1 VSSTTWNGASGDWT
15 DAADWQGGAVP
26 TASTTATF
34 SGTGGYTVTLY
45 TAAAAAG
52 VTMNAPGSLFYDA
65 GMLALGGVFA
75 LEAGTFALAY
85 GGLQG
90 GTLALDGGTLL
101 AEGGTLSGVA
111 VQGTLGLTQ
120 ANATLEVQ
128 NGLTMAGS
136 GGTGSGT
143 IAVTGNYAALDFLGS
158 QMLANAVVTLGATG
172 PGQDQGGA
180 ASIGVS
186 HAYNATAGATL
197 TLAANVWAKEVGTQG
212 QIIVGSGLPSA
223 YTDEVLNQGTITNA
237 VNGGT
242 LTLMGP
248 GLFDN
253 AGVIGVSNN
262 ATLDIATGS
271 FVNTG
276 AIVVTDAT
284 LDLGGSFSATLLSA
298 LGPLTLSSGTL
309 EIGGD
314 ALNAGN
320 TLAIGTATAD
330 GPILLDGTIT
340 GGTVSDAGGGL
351 TMSGGTG
358 VLDAVAYQGTLA
370 VGAGDALTLADST
383 SLATASGAG
392 SASITGA
399 GASLLLECLTQAQT
413 TLNNAT
419 ISLGSSSGVA
429 ALGTTDEW
437 LASAA
442 TTATLGSALLV
453 QQTGKYAAID
463 ANATTPIVG
472 YGLADTLVNDGT
484 ITGGFAG
491 GTLTIGG
498 VGTFINNGTISA
510 SNGDTLVM
518 NAMLFSN
525 TGTIAVSGGATAIL
539 GGPPDAFDQSPAW
552 SNTGAIELSGGGTLV
567 LSGAVQTGQIGT
579 IQASNGHV
587 SLSGTLANEGATLT
601 LGHGGL
607 PNLSLSGTILG
618 GTIADA
624 GGLLTAGTSGTAVLD
639 GVTDIGTL
647 SLSQPGA
654 WLRIRDGLTLNG
666 EAAITGAGAVL
677 GFQGNQSF
685 GSATVLLGAAGVAAT
700 LDVLHDGAQS
710 GPSTLTLASNLTVTQ
725 AGALADIG
733 AAADQIG
740 DGITNLGTIAAG
752 VAGGTMTLGG
762 ANFTNHGQIQVS
774 NNDTVSLAAA
784 GFDNAG
790 TLAVTNAALAI
801 ADSVTLGELG
811 TLVLTNAAIGIS
823 GTLANTG
830 TLQIGAGSAWG
841 RVSLTGTITGGTL
854 VDAGAGLNATG
865 HATLNDVTY
874 AGLLDLSRPFQQL
887 AVTGGI
893 DLTGVSGSGQGTIL
907 LTGAAS
913 RVLAETSETLTN
925 ATVLIGSPTQTYL
938 GQHIAPPELA
948 ATAGATLTLGTG
960 TVVRSA
966 GLVGW
971 LGDYVTGNWA
981 DTIVNEGSILAVTA
995 GGILTLGSTFFTN
1008 AGSIAV
1014 TNDGNVLFGGADF
1027 VNAGTMTVTAGSS
1040 VMLSLLG
1047 YYEAPNGG
1055 ATVFSNSGTLHMQ
1068 GGVMQELT
1076 GGGLFPSVAV
1086 VNQAGGLI
1094 EGLGNVV
1101 APVLNNG
1108 TIEGLSGPNLTIA
1121 GAITGTGTLTT
1132 NPNCVLELGNSV
1144 AASQTVDFTAT
1155 GETVRI
1161 DDPQYFS
1168 AVVAGFSSGDTLAIA
1183 GTPVNTI
1190 AVTNGTLVLGTS
1202 YGQFRL
1208 DTAVPLAGE
1217 FSVGANTHAGASITY
1232 VNQKLGGGVGGGTI
1246 TTIAVPEPNM
1256 LFWASPVGDIF
1267 TGTGADL
1274 NGGTISNW
1282 TTADS
1287 LDFVDFLGNQ
1297 TTVVYAQATGQGTIT
1312 VSDGVHTDTVR
1323 LMGSYN
1329 ASWFHVTADAHGGA
1343 LVTYSQS

>member
-1 VSSTTWNGASGDWT
+1 MSSITWNGVAGDWT
-15 DAADWQGGAVP
+15 DAADWQGGVVP
-26 TASTTATF
+26 TASSTVTF

-90 GTLALDGGTLL
+90 GTLALEGGTLL

-111 VQGTLGLTQ
+111 VQGTLALTQ
-120 ANATLEVQ
+120 ANATLMVQ
-128 NGLTMAGS
+128 NGLAMAGS

-143 IAVTGNYAALDFLGS
+143 IAVTGNYAALNFLGT
-158 QMLANAVVTLGATG
+158 QILANAVVNLGATG
-172 PGQDQGGA
+172 PGQDQGGPG
-180 ASIGVS
+180 SIGVS
-186 HAYNATAGATL
+186 HAYNATSGATL
-197 TLAANVWAKEVGTQG
+197 TLAANVWTKETGTQG
-212 QIIVGSGLPSA
+212 QIIIGSALPSA

-237 VNGGT
+237 TNGGT
-242 LTLMGP
+242 LTLTGP

-253 AGVIGVSNN
+253 TGVIGISNN

-276 AIVVTDAT
+276 NILVTDAT
-284 LDLGGSFSATLLSA
+284 LDLGGTFSATRLSS
-298 LGPLTLSSGTL
+298 LGPLTLTAGTL

-320 TLAIGTATAD
+320 TLSIGAATAD

-340 GGTVSDAGGGL
+340 GGTVIDAGGGL
-351 TMSGGTG
+351 NLTGGTG
-358 VLDAVAYQGTLA
+358 VLDAVAYQGTLSL
-370 VGAGDALTLADST
+370 GAGAALTLADST

-399 GASLLLECLTQAQT
+399 GASLLLECLTQTQT

-419 ISLGSSSGVA
+419 ISLGSSSLVA
-429 ALGTTDEW
+429 ALGTEDYW

-442 TTATLGSALLV
+442 TTATLGSSLLV
-453 QQTGKYAAID
+453 QQTGKFAAVD

-472 YGLADTLVNDGT
+472 YGLSDTLVNDGT

-491 GTLTIGG
+491 GTLTLGG
-498 VGTFINNGTISA
+498 VGTFINDGTIST

-525 TGTIAVSGGATAIL
+525 TGTIQVSGGATAIL
-539 GGPPDAFDQSPAW
+539 GGPPDAFGQSPAW
-552 SNTGAIELSGGGTLV
+552 SNTGAIDLSSGTLV
-567 LSGAVQTGQIGT
+567 LSGTVQTGQIGT
-579 IQASNGHV
+579 VNAINGRV
-587 SLSGTLANEGATLT
+587 SLSGTLENAANTLT
-601 LGHGGL
+601 LGGSGL

-618 GTIADA
+618 GTIADP
-624 GGLLTAGTSGTAVLD
+624 GGLLTAGTSGTALLD
-639 GVTDIGTL
+639 GVTDTGTL
-647 SLSQPGA
+647 NLSQPGA
-654 WLRIRDGLTLNG
+654 YLRIRDGLTLSG
-666 EAAITGAGAVL
+666 EALVTGAGAVL
-677 GFQGNQSF
+677 GFQGSQSF
-685 GSATVLLGAAGVAAT
+685 GNATIMLGAAGQAAT
-700 LDVLHDGAQS
+700 LDVLHDSTQN
-710 GPSTLTLASNLTVTQ
+710 GPSTLTLASNLTITQ

-733 AAADQIG
+733 AATDQIG
-740 DGITNLGTIAAG
+740 DGITNFGTISAG
-752 VAGGTMTLGG
+752 VGGGTLSLGG
-762 ANFTNHGQIQVS
+762 ANFTNHGQIRVS
-774 NNDTVSLAAA
+774 NNDTLTLAAS

-790 TLAVTNAALAI
+790 TLSVTNAALAI
-801 ADSVTLGELG
+801 ADSITLGELG
-811 TLVLTNAAIGIS
+811 TLVLSNAAIGIS

-841 RVSLTGTITGGTL
+841 RVSLTGTITGGTIA
-854 VDAGAGLNATG
+854 DGGAGLNATG

-874 AGLLDLSRPFQQL
+874 DGLLDLSRPFQQL

-893 DLTGVSGSGQGTIL
+893 DVTGVSGSGQGTIM

-913 RVLAETSETLTN
+913 RLLAETSETLTN
-925 ATVLIGSPTQTYL
+925 DTILIGSPTQTYL

-948 ATAGATLTLGTG
+948 ATAGATLTLGAG

-981 DTIVNEGSILAVTA
+981 DTIVNDGSIVANTA
-995 GGILTLGSTFFTN
+995 SGILTLGSTFFTN
-1008 AGSIAV
+1008 AGSIAI
-1014 TNDGNVLFGGADF
+1014 NNSGNVLFGGADF
-1027 VNAGTMTVTAGSS
+1027 VNAGTISITAGASM
-1040 VMLSLLG
+1040 MLSLLG
-1047 YYEAPNGG
+1047 YFEAPNGG
-1055 ATVFSNSGTLHMQ
+1055 ATVFNNSGTLHMQ
-1068 GGVMQELT
+1068 GGVVQELT
-1076 GGGLFPSVAV
+1076 GGGLFPSVAM

-1101 APVLNNG
+1101 APVVNNG
-1108 TIEGLSGPNLTIA
+1108 TIEGLSGPNLTID
-1121 GAITGTGTLTT
+1121 GAITGTGTLLT
-1132 NPNCVLELGNSV
+1132 NPGCVLELGSSV
-1144 AASQTVDFTAT
+1144 ANSQTVDFTAT

-1267 TGTGADL
+1267 TGTAAEMQ
-1274 NGGTISNW
+1274 GGNISNW

-1297 TTVVYAQATGQGTIT
+1297 TTVTYAQATGQGTIT
-1312 VSDGVHTDTVR
+1312 VTDGVHTDRVG

-1329 ASWFHVTADAHGGA
+1329 ASWFHVTTDAHGGA